1 MIYENICKLAKE
13 RGISINKLEEKA
25 NVSTGSICKW
35 GNSVSP
41 TVKNIKKVAD
51 ILKCTVDELIS
62 ATDETGSKEGRE
74 KMKSEDERKWFDFHG
89 IQPELAE
96 LYRYFDRTVL
106 CYRIII
112 AVLLG
117 IIAILLLK

>member
-1 MIYENICKLAKE
+1 
-13 RGISINKLEEKA
+13 
-25 NVSTGSICKW
+25 
-35 GNSVSP
+35 
-41 TVKNIKKVAD
+41 
-51 ILKCTVDELIS
+51 
-62 ATDETGSKEGRE
+62 
-74 KMKSEDERKWFDFHG
+74 MKSEDERKWFEFHE

-117 IIAILLLK
+117 IIAILLVQRSPQRRTKSST

>member
-1 MIYENICKLAKE
+1 
-13 RGISINKLEEKA
+13 
-25 NVSTGSICKW
+25 
-35 GNSVSP
+35 
-41 TVKNIKKVAD
+41 
-51 ILKCTVDELIS
+51 
-62 ATDETGSKEGRE
+62 
-74 KMKSEDERKWFDFHG
+74 MKSEDERKWFDFHG

-117 IIAILLLK
+117 AGKSQDRSCYDTNVRRCR

>member
-1 MIYENICKLAKE
+1 
-13 RGISINKLEEKA
+13 
-25 NVSTGSICKW
+25 
-35 GNSVSP
+35 
-41 TVKNIKKVAD
+41 
-51 ILKCTVDELIS
+51 
-62 ATDETGSKEGRE
+62 
-74 KMKSEDERKWFDFHG
+74 MKSEDERKWFDFHE

-112 AVLLG
+112 TVLLG

>member
-1 MIYENICKLAKE
+1 
-13 RGISINKLEEKA
+13 
-25 NVSTGSICKW
+25 
-35 GNSVSP
+35 
-41 TVKNIKKVAD
+41 
-51 ILKCTVDELIS
+51 
-62 ATDETGSKEGRE
+62 
-74 KMKSEDERKWFDFHG
+74 MKSEDERKWFDFHG

-117 IIAILLLK
+117 IIAILEENPDVVIKEAITAATIEINNCQTLVS

>member
-1 MIYENICKLAKE
+1 MITYLQQMKQVQK
-13 RGISINKLEEKA
+13 RG
-25 NVSTGSICKW
+25 GSRMQ
-35 GNSVSP
+35 N
-41 TVKNIKKVAD
+41 
-51 ILKCTVDELIS
+51 
-62 ATDETGSKEGRE
+62 
-74 KMKSEDERKWFDFHG
+74 EDERKWFEFHG

>member
-1 MIYENICKLAKE
+1 
-13 RGISINKLEEKA
+13 
-25 NVSTGSICKW
+25 
-35 GNSVSP
+35 
-41 TVKNIKKVAD
+41 
-51 ILKCTVDELIS
+51 
-62 ATDETGSKEGRE
+62 
-74 KMKSEDERKWFDFHG
+74 MKSEDERKWFDFHG

-117 IIAILLLK
+117 IIAILLRKFIKIVRRG

>member
-1 MIYENICKLAKE
+1 
-13 RGISINKLEEKA
+13 
-25 NVSTGSICKW
+25 
-35 GNSVSP
+35 
-41 TVKNIKKVAD
+41 
-51 ILKCTVDELIS
+51 
-62 ATDETGSKEGRE
+62 
-74 KMKSEDERKWFDFHG
+74 MKSEDERKWFDFHG

-117 IIAILLLK
+117 IIAILMSMIDAYNKAISEKSNDVDYFADAYMKILGTMLGNDEVKHIRDNRIINFDGDANQLIVEFLNKPDGDG

>member
-1 MIYENICKLAKE
+1 
-13 RGISINKLEEKA
+13 
-25 NVSTGSICKW
+25 
-35 GNSVSP
+35 
-41 TVKNIKKVAD
+41 
-51 ILKCTVDELIS
+51 
-62 ATDETGSKEGRE
+62 
-74 KMKSEDERKWFDFHG
+74 MKSEDERKWFDFHG

-117 IIAILLLK
+117 IIAILERDMATLSAEERAKIVNELNRVAVGYLGYQKEKTA

>member
-1 MIYENICKLAKE
+1 MITYLQQMKQVQKK
-13 RGISINKLEEKA
+13 G
-25 NVSTGSICKW
+25 GSRMQ
-35 GNSVSP
+35 N
-41 TVKNIKKVAD
+41 
-51 ILKCTVDELIS
+51 
-62 ATDETGSKEGRE
+62 
-74 KMKSEDERKWFDFHG
+74 EDERKWFEFHE

-117 IIAILLLK
+117 IIAILLFK

>member
-1 MIYENICKLAKE
+1 
-13 RGISINKLEEKA
+13 
-25 NVSTGSICKW
+25 
-35 GNSVSP
+35 
-41 TVKNIKKVAD
+41 
-51 ILKCTVDELIS
+51 
-62 ATDETGSKEGRE
+62 
-74 KMKSEDERKWFDFHG
+74 MKSEDERKWFEFHE

-117 IIAILLLK
+117 IISIMFRNGRAHWKNCYLSAKK

>member
-1 MIYENICKLAKE
+1 MITYLQQMKQVQK
-13 RGISINKLEEKA
+13 RGSRMQN
-25 NVSTGSICKW
+25 
-35 GNSVSP
+35 
-41 TVKNIKKVAD
+41 
-51 ILKCTVDELIS
+51 
-62 ATDETGSKEGRE
+62 
-74 KMKSEDERKWFDFHG
+74 EDERKWFDFHG

>member
-1 MIYENICKLAKE
+1 
-13 RGISINKLEEKA
+13 
-25 NVSTGSICKW
+25 
-35 GNSVSP
+35 
-41 TVKNIKKVAD
+41 
-51 ILKCTVDELIS
+51 
-62 ATDETGSKEGRE
+62 
-74 KMKSEDERKWFDFHG
+74 MKSEDERKWFDFHG

-117 IIAILLLK
+117 IIAILRLLRM